1 MKQVETIAQIKEKL
15 QSENINQ
22 QYLNRL
28 KNDDRIGVR
37 KLVKQYEKQQE
48 QLKIER
54 EKFEKMTEIE
64 YRLYEKNYKLIAGID
79 EVGRGP
85 LAGPVVAAAVILPK
99 DFELIGLNDSK
110 QLNEDKRNKFY
121 EIICEQALDIG
132 IGISGNDE
140 IDEIN
145 IFEATKLAMKRAV
158 LDLNQ
163 APSYL
168 LIDAVQLNDLPIE
181 QQSIVKGDS
190 KSISIAAAS
199 IVAKVTRDSMM
210 KKLHE
215 QYPMFHFIS
224 NMGYGTKEH
233 LEALKQFGPSPVH
246 RKSFKPVSD
255 LV

>member
-85 LAGPVVAAAVILPK
+85 LAGPVVAAAVILPR

-121 EIICEQALDIG
+121 EIIREQALDIG
-132 IGISGNDE
+132 IGNSGNDE

>member
-85 LAGPVVAAAVILPK
+85 LAGPVVAAAVILPR

-181 QQSIVKGDS
+181 QQSIIKGDS

-215 QYPMFHFIS
+215 QYPMYHFNS

>member
-215 QYPMFHFIS
+215 QYPMYHFNS

>member
-85 LAGPVVAAAVILPK
+85 LAGPVVAAAVILPR

-121 EIICEQALDIG
+121 EIIREQALDIG

-181 QQSIVKGDS
+181 QQSIIKGDS

>member
-85 LAGPVVAAAVILPK
+85 LAGPVVAAAVILPR

-181 QQSIVKGDS
+181 QQSIIKGDS

>member
-121 EIICEQALDIG
+121 EIIREQALDIG

-181 QQSIVKGDS
+181 QQSIIKGDS

-215 QYPMFHFIS
+215 QYPMYHFNS

>member
-22 QYLNRL
+22 QYLNLL

-85 LAGPVVAAAVILPK
+85 LAGPVVAAAVILPR

-121 EIICEQALDIG
+121 EIIREQALDIG

-181 QQSIVKGDS
+181 QQSIIKGDS

>member
-121 EIICEQALDIG
+121 EIIREQALDIG

>member
-85 LAGPVVAAAVILPK
+85 LAGPVVAAAVILPR

-121 EIICEQALDIG
+121 EIIREQALDIG

-181 QQSIVKGDS
+181 QQSIIKGDS

-215 QYPMFHFIS
+215 QYPMYHFNS

>member
-85 LAGPVVAAAVILPK
+85 LAGPVVAAAVILPR

-158 LDLNQ
+158 LDLNK

-181 QQSIVKGDS
+181 QQSIIKGDS

>member
-22 QYLNRL
+22 QYLNLL

-181 QQSIVKGDS
+181 QQSIIKGDS

-215 QYPMFHFIS
+215 QYPMYHFNS

>member
-121 EIICEQALDIG
+121 EIIREQALDIG

-215 QYPMFHFIS
+215 QYPMYHFNS

>member
-85 LAGPVVAAAVILPK
+85 LAGPVVAAAVILPR

-215 QYPMFHFIS
+215 QYPMYHFNS

>member
-1 MKQVETIAQIKEKL
+1 
-15 QSENINQ
+15 
-22 QYLNRL
+22 
-28 KNDDRIGVR
+28 
-37 KLVKQYEKQQE
+37 
-48 QLKIER
+48 
-54 EKFEKMTEIE
+54 MT
-64 YRLYEKNYKLIAGID
+64 R
-79 EVGRGP
+79 
-85 LAGPVVAAAVILPK
+85 
-99 DFELIGLNDSK
+99 K

-158 LDLNQ
+158 LDLNK

-181 QQSIVKGDS
+181 QQSIIKGDS

-215 QYPMFHFIS
+215 QYPMYHFNS